1 MATPLAAGSDATP
14 LATASE
20 QLRASNGSSAL
31 AAAIAAAEAKNLPP
45 PPAMPSVTAGGA
57 AAAAPAMPAMTT
69 PGAAAPPAAS
79 TPSAAGGSQAAPRPP
94 VTAPTLPSLGA
105 AAAKA
110 PVTLA
115 RRVQP
120 APVAKDSDDDDDLDI
135 QASTKSLKDTPVEPP
150 PPPGSRITVRFSDGI
165 DYGGTVQ
172 KLLDGNKAFVLY
184 DDGQSEAVQFPDSDV
199 KVTRVGPGPPKRVP
213 LRARLATAVPP
224 SDEDS
229 DDDALDRAA
238 LLSKPVAW
246 PGDKAPSK
254 PRTRGRKRPAPPK
267 DDDSSSDALEDII
280 CEACKRGDDEANL
293 IECDAGCGRWRHL
306 QCCAPPLS
314 SVPEVWAC
322 PACSLPREE
331 GVACRGDVVFAK
343 FAHYPWWPATIRS
356 LKTDTV
362 RISKQPQR
370 RGQLTGVNIDVLYVG
385 RDVNATVDALRCV
398 PFESGLSEMRSYARA
413 TKGSFDNGDCPRDA
427 FREAVQLA
435 VDKCAARKAARNN
448 STDVAQYKQALLDK
462 CGVAS
467 KLLLVPD
474 TDDDEPVQ
482 MTAAPPVPF
491 AQQPLA
497 RPVIAQPKKRSTASG
512 RESTS
517 SRDGHLW
524 YAAMLRVGIDEATA
538 LEAVR
543 ERLDCSEAFAK
554 QVVRQKAQR
563 RSSTS
568 LRTSPSEDDYA
579 KPRVQLRATSK
590 RQRGLPA

>member
-1 MATPLAAGSDATP
+1 MATPLATGSDATP

-31 AAAIAAAEAKNLPP
+31 AAAIAAAEAKNVPP

-57 AAAAPAMPAMTT
+57 AAAAPAMPPSAVT
-69 PGAAAPPAAS
+69 PSLGATAAPPAAAP
-79 TPSAAGGSQAAPRPP
+79 TPSVTDGSEAAPRPP

-120 APVAKDSDDDDDLDI
+120 APAPAPRDSDDEDDGII
-135 QASTKSLKDTPVEPP
+135 QASTQSLKDAPKAPVAPP
-150 PPPGSRITVRFSDGI
+150 PPPGSRITVRFSDGV

-199 KVTRVGPGPPKRVP
+199 KITRVGPGPPKRVP

-254 PRTRGRKRPAPPK
+254 PRTRGRKRPVVQK

-280 CEACKRGDDEANL
+280 CEACKRGDDEPNL

-306 QCCAPPLS
+306 RCCSPPLS

-322 PACSLPREE
+322 PACALPREE

-343 FAHYPWWPATIRS
+343 FAHYPWCRLGVPSFALTPSTRVVSI
-356 LKTDTV
+356 
-362 RISKQPQR
+362 R
-370 RGQLTGVNIDVLYVG
+370 RGLGRRGVSERPRSRRWRLH
-385 RDVNATVDALRCV
+385 
-398 PFESGLSEMRSYARA
+398 ESPRRA
-413 TKGSFDNGDCPRDA
+413 GGP
-427 FREAVQLA
+427 
-435 VDKCAARKAARNN
+435 
-448 STDVAQYKQALLDK
+448 
-462 CGVAS
+462 
-467 KLLLVPD
+467 
-474 TDDDEPVQ
+474 
-482 MTAAPPVPF
+482 
-491 AQQPLA
+491 
-497 RPVIAQPKKRSTASG
+497 
-512 RESTS
+512 
-517 SRDGHLW
+517 
-524 YAAMLRVGIDEATA
+524 
-538 LEAVR
+538 
-543 ERLDCSEAFAK
+543 
-554 QVVRQKAQR
+554 R
-563 RSSTS
+563 RSD
-568 LRTSPSEDDYA
+568 P
-579 KPRVQLRATSK
+579 
-590 RQRGLPA
+590 